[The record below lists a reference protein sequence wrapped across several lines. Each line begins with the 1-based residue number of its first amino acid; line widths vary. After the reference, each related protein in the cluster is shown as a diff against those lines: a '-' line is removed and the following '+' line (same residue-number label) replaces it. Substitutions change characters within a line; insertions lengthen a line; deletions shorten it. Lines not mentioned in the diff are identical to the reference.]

1 MLTQEKL
8 EYIYDSID
16 GLTKLGKGAWI
27 NSLSKIGDS
36 IGQEEEKTIN
46 AVYDFFK
53 RIRENT

>member
-46 AVYDFFK
+46 AV
-53 RIRENT
+53 